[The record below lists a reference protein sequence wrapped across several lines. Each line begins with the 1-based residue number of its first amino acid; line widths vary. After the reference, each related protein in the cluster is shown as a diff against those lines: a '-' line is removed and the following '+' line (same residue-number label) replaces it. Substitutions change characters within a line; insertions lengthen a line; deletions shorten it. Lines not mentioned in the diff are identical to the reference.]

1 MYTFI
6 QQGGI
11 TLIKSDSIGI
21 YNVTKI
27 ILFQINAVLLNFL
40 WKNSNKIFITQK
52 NIKQHKYFEYYK

>member
-40 WKNSNKIFITQK
+40 WKNSNKIFITHK